1 MPRTRATRQQPRP
14 PTGTPAAPSRRT
26 FQVLFVFVGSVLI
39 ANAIVGDRGLIATR
53 AARRDSERLAS
64 HITMLRSENAR
75 PRKDSHRLRTDAA
88 AIEAVARDEFGLLR
102 PGEIVFLLA
111 DGPGVREA
119 R

>member
-1 MPRTRATRQQPRP
+1 M
-14 PTGTPAAPSRRT
+14 
-26 FQVLFVFVGSVLI
+26 FVGSVLI
-39 ANAIVGDRGLIATR
+39 ANAIVGERGLLATR

-64 HITMLRSENAR
+64 DITMLRSENAR
-75 PRKDSHRLRTDAA
+75 LRKDSHRLRTDPA
-88 AIEAVARDEFGLLR
+88 AIEAVARDELGLLR